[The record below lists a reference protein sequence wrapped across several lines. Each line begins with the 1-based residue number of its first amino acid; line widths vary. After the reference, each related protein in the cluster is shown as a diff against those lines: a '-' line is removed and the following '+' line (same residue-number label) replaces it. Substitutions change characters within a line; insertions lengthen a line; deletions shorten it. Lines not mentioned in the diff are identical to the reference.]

1 MQGGDKLNE
10 DDISEVTRSNQI
22 KRIIEYLK
30 THDGITGYEAIKNIS
45 VMRLASRVCDMEKL
59 GIKIDR
65 KWVSGVNKYGEKWR
79 AKKYWIVEGNK

>member
-1 MQGGDKLNE
+1 MPLSKMQGGDKLNE

-45 VMRLASRVCDMEKL
+45 VMRLASRICDMRRL
-59 GIKIDR
+59 GYDITTK
-65 KWVSGVNKYGEKWR
+65 
-79 AKKYWIVEGNK
+79 